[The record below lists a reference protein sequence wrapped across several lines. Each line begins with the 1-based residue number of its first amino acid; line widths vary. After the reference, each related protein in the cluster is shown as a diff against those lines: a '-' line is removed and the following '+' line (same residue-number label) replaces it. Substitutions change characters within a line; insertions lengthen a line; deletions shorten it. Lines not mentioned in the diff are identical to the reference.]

1 VNVRNVTTLPP
12 ICGKF
17 RNSGSF
23 AVGRTDARYLC
34 QCQRNDSN
42 KPMHGGVGGF
52 LTVGTAASM
61 LQGDRRA
68 RAVRTGGPMSN
79 EWPGHRRLWQQR
91 EPWQPEP
98 PRPTLVLAT
107 PAQQAAAP
115 RRPLAASLK
124 RESTYWLVIFLAVV
138 TATGVGIAALAFFL
152 HGR

>member
-1 VNVRNVTTLPP
+1 
-12 ICGKF
+12 
-17 RNSGSF
+17 
-23 AVGRTDARYLC
+23 
-34 QCQRNDSN
+34 
-42 KPMHGGVGGF
+42 
-52 LTVGTAASM
+52 
-61 LQGDRRA
+61 
-68 RAVRTGGPMSN
+68 MSN

-115 RRPLAASLK
+115 RRPLATRLK

-138 TATGVGIAALAFFL
+138 TVAAVGIAGLVFFL